1 MIVQDLNRKAAA
13 FCDTA
18 LNLWVQTQFLVLNKV
33 GIGSF
38 QNFDSGCLEWG
49 VFAKIFTKKSI
60 FPKRLGV
67 PNAGH
72 LSRKKFGLY

>member
-1 MIVQDLNRKAAA
+1 M
-13 FCDTA
+13 
-18 LNLWVQTQFLVLNKV
+18 LNKV
-33 GIGSF
+33 GIGAF
-38 QNFDSGCLEWG
+38 QNFDSGYLEWG